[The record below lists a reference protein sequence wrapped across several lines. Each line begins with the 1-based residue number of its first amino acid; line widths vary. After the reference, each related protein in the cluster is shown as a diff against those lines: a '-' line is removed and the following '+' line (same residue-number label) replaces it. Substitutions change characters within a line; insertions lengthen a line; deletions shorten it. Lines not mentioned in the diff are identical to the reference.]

1 MRLLKGNIFA
11 LQHSGKRFFSVSTFG
26 VQDVVFKFHYAR
38 PWMLKPDA
46 DAICHCQPRRLFSGI
61 FFILKLYGDS
71 DFSFDSLFQ
80 RKKPELQNDVFDWKV
95 SGKNYFLH
103 FSPSYSRLFTIS
115 AFKSK
120 SQATANALGLHL
132 PSKSKFR
139 KRSPKKCILREKKE
153 EKGKKK
159 EEKRKKKGRKRQIR
173 MQTRRE
179 ERWKARVF
187 PFRSK
192 REQQKHSGSRV

>member
-1 MRLLKGNIFA
+1 M
-11 LQHSGKRFFSVSTFG
+11 STFG
-26 VQDVVFKFHYAR
+26 VQDVIFAFHYAR

-61 FFILKLYGDS
+61 FFILRLHGDS

-80 RKKPELQNDVFDWKV
+80 RKKSEFQNEVFDWKV
-95 SGKNYFLH
+95 SEKNYFLH
-103 FSPSYSRLFTIS
+103 FFPSFSRLLTIS

-120 SQATANALGLHL
+120 SQATTNALGLHL

-139 KRSPKKCILREKKE
+139 KRSSKKCILREEKGRKREEKGKKKGRKKE

-159 EEKRKKKGRKRQIR
+159 RN
-173 MQTRRE
+173 
-179 ERWKARVF
+179 
-187 PFRSK
+187 
-192 REQQKHSGSRV
+192 